1 MTMNKAA
8 LISTYCDNQEKI
20 DVLLKN
26 INIVK
31 SYGLDVIVISPIVL
45 PESIQK
51 QCDYFFLTKDNPVL
65 EWPKKA
71 MYIWRE
77 LLLGNKKIRITTTY
91 ADYGWA
97 GLLQVKQLSDIALML
112 NYDYFYHMIYDL
124 KIDDNVKHYFD
135 NPHHNIIFPSKRG
148 NEIWNVGLHFM
159 IFNRENLS
167 QFKSLISEES
177 YFAVRGDHAF
187 KWLERTV
194 NTTKS
199 EIGKIP
205 VEDEIYYYE
214 GHDFFNSSPVD
225 GIKFFV
231 NKDDEISDNVKILFY
246 HISEEKEIKIIIN
259 NEIYE
264 YKINENYLID
274 LGFDKFN
281 IPKVMFEYMGITYD
295 ITDTIKKIKHSTLSI
310 IQ

>member
-1 MTMNKAA
+1 MNKVA
-8 LISTYCDNQEKI
+8 LISTYCDNQEKL
-20 DVLLKN
+20 DVLEKN

-51 QCDYFFLTKDNPVL
+51 LCDYYFLTKDNPVL
-65 EWPKKA
+65 DWPKKA

-77 LLLGNKKIRITTTY
+77 LPLGDEKIRITTTY
-91 ADYGWA
+91 PDYGWA
-97 GLLQVKQLSDIALML
+97 GLFQVRQLSDIALML
-112 NYDYFYHMIYDL
+112 NYDCFYHMIYDL
-124 KIDDNVKHYFD
+124 KIDDNVKHYFN
-135 NPHHNIIFPSKRG
+135 NPNENIIFPSKRG

-159 IFNRENLS
+159 IFDKKNLT

-194 NTTKS
+194 DSIKS
-199 EIGKIP
+199 EIAKIP

-214 GHDFFNSSPVD
+214 GHDFFNSSPVE
-225 GIKFFV
+225 GINFFI
-231 NKDDEISDNVKILFY
+231 NKNDEVYETIKLLFY
-246 HISEEKEIKIIIN
+246 YVSEPKEVEIIIDDK
-259 NEIYE
+259 IYG
-264 YKINENYLID
+264 YVINGNSLID

-281 IPKVMFEYMGITYD
+281 IPRVALKYMGVEYEINSV
-295 ITDTIKKIKHSTLSI
+295 IKKIKHSTLKFIS
-310 IQ
+310 

>member
-1 MTMNKAA
+1 MNKVA

-20 DVLLKN
+20 DVLQKN

-45 PESIQK
+45 PKDIQE
-51 QCDYFFLTKDNPVL
+51 QCDYFFITKDNPVL

-71 MYIWRE
+71 MYIWKE
-77 LLLGNKKIRITTTY
+77 LLLGNEKFRITTTY

-124 KIDDNVKHYFD
+124 KIDDNVTHYLN
-135 NPHHNIIFPSKRG
+135 NPHNNIIFPSKRG
-148 NEIWNVGLHFM
+148 TDIWNVGLHFM
-159 IFNRENLS
+159 IFNRENLL

-187 KWLERTV
+187 KWLERAV
-194 NTTKS
+194 NITKS
-199 EIGKIP
+199 EIAENP
-205 VEDEIYYYE
+205 VEDEIYYYD
-214 GHDFFNSSPVD
+214 GHDFFNSSPVEK
-225 GIKFFV
+225 IKFFI
-231 NKDDEISDNVKILFY
+231 NKNDEISDNIKILFY
-246 HISEEKEIKIIIN
+246 HVSEEKEIKLIIG
-259 NEIYE
+259 NESYE
-264 YKINENYLID
+264 YNVNENYLID

-281 IPKVMFEYMGITYD
+281 IPNVIFEYMGITYD
-295 ITDTIKKIKHSTLSI
+295 ITDTIKKIKHSTLNI
-310 IQ
+310 IE

>member
-1 MTMNKAA
+1 MNKVA
-8 LISTYCDNQEKI
+8 LISTYCDNQEKL
-20 DVLLKN
+20 DVLEKN

-51 QCDYFFLTKDNPVL
+51 LCDYYFLTKDNPVL

-77 LLLGNKKIRITTTY
+77 LPLGGEKIRITTTY

-97 GLLQVKQLSDIALML
+97 GLLQVRQLSDIALML
-112 NYDYFYHMIYDL
+112 NYDCFYHMIYDL
-124 KIDDNVKHYFD
+124 KIDDNVRHYLN
-135 NPHHNIIFPSKRG
+135 NPHENIIFPSKRG

-159 IFNRENLS
+159 IFNKKNLI
-167 QFKSLISEES
+167 QFKSSISEES

-194 NTTKS
+194 NSIKS
-199 EIGKIP
+199 EVAKIP

-214 GHDFFNSSPVD
+214 GHDFFNSSPVE
-225 GIKFFV
+225 GINFFI
-231 NKDDEISDNVKILFY
+231 NKNDEVYETIKLLFY
-246 HISEEKEIKIIIN
+246 YVSEPKDVEIIID
-259 NEIYE
+259 EKIYG
-264 YKINENYLID
+264 YVINGNSLID

-281 IPKVMFEYMGITYD
+281 IPRVVFKYMDVEYD
-295 ITDTIKKIKHSTLSI
+295 ITGIIKKIKHSTLNVI
-310 IQ
+310 G

>member
-1 MTMNKAA
+1 MNKVV
-8 LISTYCDNQEKI
+8 LISTYCDNQEKL
-20 DVLLKN
+20 DVLEKN

-51 QCDYFFLTKDNPVL
+51 LCDYYFLTKDNPVL

-77 LLLGNKKIRITTTY
+77 LPLGSEKIRITTTY

-97 GLLQVKQLSDIALML
+97 GLLQVRQLSDIALML
-112 NYDYFYHMIYDL
+112 NYDCFYHMIYDL
-124 KIDDNVKHYFD
+124 KIDDNVRHYLN
-135 NPHHNIIFPSKRG
+135 NPHENIIFPSKRG

-159 IFNRENLS
+159 IFNKKNLI
-167 QFKSLISEES
+167 QFKSSISEES

-194 NTTKS
+194 DSIKS
-199 EIGKIP
+199 EVAKIP

-214 GHDFFNSSPVD
+214 GHDFFNSSPVE
-225 GIKFFV
+225 GINFFI
-231 NKDDEISDNVKILFY
+231 NKNDEVYETIKLLFY
-246 HISEEKEIKIIIN
+246 YVSEPKEVEIIIDDK
-259 NEIYE
+259 IYG
-264 YKINENYLID
+264 YVINGNSLID

-281 IPKVMFEYMGITYD
+281 IPRVSFKYMGVEHD
-295 ITDTIKKIKHSTLSI
+295 ITDVIKKIKHSTLNVI
-310 IQ
+310 G

>member
-1 MTMNKAA
+1 MNKVA
-8 LISTYCDNQEKI
+8 LISTYCDNQEKL
-20 DVLLKN
+20 DVLEKN

-31 SYGLDVIVISPIVL
+31 SHGLDVIVVSPIVL
-45 PESIQK
+45 PEKIQK

-65 EWPKKA
+65 DWPKKA

-77 LLLGNKKIRITTTY
+77 LPLGDQRIKITTTY

-97 GLLQVKQLSDIALML
+97 GLLQVRQLSDIALML
-112 NYDYFYHMIYDL
+112 DYDYFYHMIYDI
-124 KIDDNVKHYFD
+124 KIDDNVINYLN
-135 NPHHNIIFPSKRG
+135 NPHDNIIFPSKRG

-159 IFNRENLS
+159 IFNRKNLT
-167 QFKSLISEES
+167 QFKSLISEQS

-194 NTTKS
+194 GVTKS
-199 EIGKIP
+199 EIAKIP

-214 GHDFFNSSPVD
+214 GHDFFNSSPAEGV
-225 GIKFFV
+225 KFFINKNDEV
-231 NKDDEISDNVKILFY
+231 NETVRLLFY
-246 HISEEKEIKIIIN
+246 YVSEPKEIRIT
-259 NEIYE
+259 
-264 YKINENYLID
+264 INENVYDYIINKDSLID

-281 IPKVMFEYMGITYD
+281 IPKVLFEYLGVEYD
-295 ITDTIKKIKHSTLSI
+295 ITDTIKKIKHSTLNV

>member
-1 MTMNKAA
+1 MNKVA
-8 LISTYCDNQEKI
+8 LISTYCDNQEKL
-20 DVLLKN
+20 DVLEKN

-51 QCDYFFLTKDNPVL
+51 LCDYYFLTKDNPVL

-77 LLLGNKKIRITTTY
+77 LPLGDDKIRITTTY

-97 GLLQVKQLSDIALML
+97 GLLQVRQLSDIALML
-112 NYDYFYHMIYDL
+112 NYDCFYHMIYDL
-124 KIDDNVKHYFD
+124 KIDDNVRHYLN
-135 NPHHNIIFPSKRG
+135 NPHENIIFPSKRG

-159 IFNRENLS
+159 IFNKKNLT

-194 NTTKS
+194 DSIKS
-199 EIGKIP
+199 EVAKIP

-214 GHDFFNSSPVD
+214 GHDFFNSSPVE
-225 GIKFFV
+225 GINFFI
-231 NKDDEISDNVKILFY
+231 NKNDEVYETIKLLFY
-246 HISEEKEIKIIIN
+246 YVSEPKEVEIIIDDK
-259 NEIYE
+259 IYG
-264 YKINENYLID
+264 YVINGNSLID

-281 IPKVMFEYMGITYD
+281 IPRVSFKYMGVEHD
-295 ITDTIKKIKHSTLSI
+295 ITDVIKKIKHSTLNVI
-310 IQ
+310 G